1 MLPARAAPHDLRLGE
16 ELTTRNVD
24 AALQRTAAARSNTSF
39 VDFRVDS
46 PLAHDASDFLDP
58 THYRHTLADHME
70 TRIIELLRAGETGA
84 ARADGAPLI
93 AVTSRQGEKK
103 P

>member
-1 MLPARAAPHDLRLGE
+1 MPCASTPARRLCSAA
-16 ELTTRNVD
+16 
-24 AALQRTAAARSNTSF
+24 AAARSNTSF

-70 TRIIELLRAGETGA
+70 TRIIALLRAGETGA
-84 ARADGAPLI
+84 ARADGCA
-93 AVTSRQGEKK
+93 R
-103 P
+103 